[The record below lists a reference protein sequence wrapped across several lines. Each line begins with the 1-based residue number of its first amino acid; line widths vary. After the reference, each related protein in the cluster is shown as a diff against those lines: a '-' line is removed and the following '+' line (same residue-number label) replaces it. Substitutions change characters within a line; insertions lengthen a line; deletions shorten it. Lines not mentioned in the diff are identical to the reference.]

1 MIKDDILSNIGKKI
15 KEERKNKGLNLQEV
29 ASMSNIT
36 AGLLS
41 KIENFRAV
49 PSLPVLLNISKA
61 LEVNMADLVENVIN
75 NKDVSFILVKKDDR
89 KIEERDDS
97 EGLVYETLIHQE
109 LSHINFRANIVK
121 VKENSYREPIATEAM
136 ELIYVISGSVTY
148 GFDKEAVELNEGD
161 TFYFDGSFPH
171 YVKNDHDIQAVLLK
185 VYMFEIVDS
194 N

>member
-15 KEERKNKGLNLQEV
+15 REERKSRGLNLQEL
-29 ASMSNIT
+29 AAQSKIT

-61 LEVNMADLVENVIN
+61 LDLNMSDLVENVIS
-75 NKDVSFILVKKDDR
+75 NKEVSFLLVKKDER
-89 KIEERDDS
+89 NVEEREDS
-97 EGLVYETLIHQE
+97 EGLMYESLIHQDI
-109 LSHINFRANIVK
+109 SDINFRANIVR
-121 VKENSYREPIATEAM
+121 VKPKYFREPIATEAM

-148 GFDKEAVELNEGD
+148 GFSDQDVTLEEGD

-171 YVKNDHDIQAVLLK
+171 SVKNNLNNQAVLFKIYLFVLTK
-185 VYMFEIVDS
+185 P
-194 N
+194 

>member
-15 KEERKNKGLNLQEV
+15 REERKSRGLNLQEL
-29 ASMSNIT
+29 AAQSKIT

-61 LEVNMADLVENVIN
+61 LDLNMSDLVENVIS
-75 NKDVSFILVKKDDR
+75 NKEVSFLLVKKDER
-89 KIEERDDS
+89 NVEEREDS
-97 EGLVYETLIHQE
+97 EGLMYESLIHQDI
-109 LSHINFRANIVK
+109 SDINFRANIVR
-121 VKENSYREPIATEAM
+121 VKPKYFREPIATEAM

-148 GFDKEAVELNEGD
+148 GFSDQDVTLEGGD

-171 YVKNDHDIQAVLLK
+171 SVKNNLNDQAVLFKIYLFVLTK
-185 VYMFEIVDS
+185 P
-194 N
+194 

>member
-15 KEERKNKGLNLQEV
+15 KEERKGKGLNLQDV
-29 ASMSNIT
+29 ASRSNIT

-61 LEVNMADLVENVIN
+61 LEVNMADLVENVVS
-75 NKDVSFILVKKDDR
+75 NKEASFLLVKKGDR
-89 KIEERDDS
+89 KIEEREDS
-97 EGLVYETLIHQE
+97 EGLIYESLIHQDI
-109 LSHINFRANIVK
+109 SGINFRANIVK
-121 VKENSYREPIATEAM
+121 VKAGTYRVPLATEAM

-148 GFDKEAVELNEGD
+148 GFDNEEVVLEEGD

-171 YVKNDHDIQAVLLK
+171 SVKNDLDQQTVLFK
-185 VYMFEIVDS
+185 VYLFELS
-194 N
+194 KS

>member
-15 KEERKNKGLNLQEV
+15 REERKSRGLNLQEL
-29 ASMSNIT
+29 ASQSKIT

-61 LEVNMADLVENVIN
+61 LDLNMSDLVENVIS
-75 NKDVSFILVKKDDR
+75 NKEVSFLLVKKDER
-89 KIEERDDS
+89 NVEEREDS
-97 EGLVYETLIHQE
+97 EGLMYESLIHQDISD
-109 LSHINFRANIVK
+109 LNFRANIVR
-121 VKENSYREPIATEAM
+121 VKPKYFREPIATEAM

-148 GFDKEAVELNEGD
+148 GFSDQDVTLEEGD

-171 YVKNDHDIQAVLLK
+171 SVKNNLDNQAVLFKIYLFVLTK
-185 VYMFEIVDS
+185 P
-194 N
+194 

>member
-15 KEERKNKGLNLQEV
+15 KEERKGKGLNLQDV
-29 ASMSNIT
+29 ASRSNIT

-61 LEVNMADLVENVIN
+61 LEVNMADLVENVVS
-75 NKDVSFILVKKDDR
+75 NKEASFLLVKKGDR
-89 KIEERDDS
+89 KIEEREDS
-97 EGLVYETLIHQE
+97 EGLIYESLIHQDI
-109 LSHINFRANIVK
+109 SGINFRANIFK
-121 VKENSYREPIATEAM
+121 VKAGTYRVPLATEAM

-148 GFDKEAVELNEGD
+148 GFDNEEVVLEEGD

-171 YVKNDHDIQAVLLK
+171 SVKNDLDQQTVLFK
-185 VYMFEIVDS
+185 VYLFELS
-194 N
+194 KS

>member
-1 MIKDDILSNIGKKI
+1 MIKDDILSHIGKKI

-29 ASMSNIT
+29 ATLSNIT

-41 KIENFRAV
+41 KIENFRVV

-61 LEVNMADLVENVIN
+61 LDVNMASLVENVVS
-75 NKDVSFILVKKDDR
+75 NKQVSFLLVKKDER
-89 KIEERDDS
+89 IKEERDDS

-109 LSHINFRANIVK
+109 ISNVSFRANIVK
-121 VKENSYREPIATEAM
+121 VKEHSYREPIATEAM
-136 ELIYVISGSVTY
+136 ELIYVINGSVTY
-148 GFDKEAVELNEGD
+148 GFDDQEVALEEGD
-161 TFYFDGSFPH
+161 TFYFDGNFPH
-171 YVKNDHDIQAVLLK
+171 YVKNEKDIQAVLFK